1 MKLFTTMTI
10 SNQLTLLRILLI
22 PVFIVVYYLPYDHS
36 NIFACAIF
44 ILAAVTDILDGYY
57 ARKLNQISSLGVFLD
72 PVADKLMVAIVLVLL
87 VQRNP
92 EIYLAIPAGIIIGR
106 EITVSAL
113 REWMAELGAR
123 KKVAVSS
130 LGKIKTI
137 IQMVALGFL
146 IFEKPFLGLPV
157 YSIGIILIYIAV
169 LLTLI
174 SMFQYLVLALPKLK
188 K

>member
-1 MKLFTTMTI
+1 MTMTI
-10 SNQLTLLRILLI
+10 ANQLTLLRILLI
-22 PVFIVVYYLPYDHS
+22 PVFIVVFYLPYGQS

-113 REWMAELGAR
+113 LEWMAELGAR

>member
-1 MKLFTTMTI
+1 MTMTI
-10 SNQLTLLRILLI
+10 ANQLTLLRILLI
-22 PVFIVVYYLPYDHS
+22 PVFIVVFYLPYEHS
-36 NIFACAIF
+36 NIFACGIF

>member
-1 MKLFTTMTI
+1 MISISFFAKSFDPVKQCIKIFKFRFFDSLLII
-10 SNQLTLLRILLI
+10 SN
-22 PVFIVVYYLPYDHS
+22 VS
-36 NIFACAIF
+36 
-44 ILAAVTDILDGYY
+44 
-57 ARKLNQISSLGVFLD
+57 
-72 PVADKLMVAIVLVLL
+72 
-87 VQRNP
+87 
-92 EIYLAIPAGIIIGR
+92 
-106 EITVSAL
+106 VSAL

>member
-1 MKLFTTMTI
+1 MTI
-10 SNQLTLLRILLI
+10 PNQLTLLRILLI
-22 PVFIVVYYLPYDHS
+22 PVFIVVFYLPYESS
-36 NIFACAIF
+36 NFFACGIF

-57 ARKLNQISSLGVFLD
+57 ARKLNQISRLGVFLD
-72 PVADKLMVAIVLVLL
+72 PVADKLMVAVVLVLL

-92 EIYLAIPAGIIIGR
+92 EIYLAIPAAIIIGR

-123 KKVAVSS
+123 KKVAVSD

-137 IQMVALGFL
+137 IQMVALGDL
-146 IFEKPFLGLPV
+146 IFEKSVLGLPV

-174 SMFQYLVLALPKLK
+174 SMFQYLILALPRFK

>member
-1 MKLFTTMTI
+1 MTI
-10 SNQLTLLRILLI
+10 PNQLTLLRILLI
-22 PVFIVVYYLPYDHS
+22 PVFIVVFYLPYEHS
-36 NIFACAIF
+36 NFLACIIF
-44 ILAAVTDILDGYY
+44 ILAAITDILDGYY

-72 PVADKLMVAIVLVLL
+72 PVADKLMVAIALVLL
-87 VQRNP
+87 VQKNP
-92 EIYLAIPAGIIIGR
+92 EIYLALPAAIIIGR

-123 KKVAVSS
+123 KKVAVSF

-146 IFEKPFLGLPV
+146 IFEKSILGLPI
-157 YSIGIILIYIAV
+157 YQIGIILIYISV
-169 LLTLI
+169 FLTLI
-174 SMFQYLVLALPKLK
+174 SMFQYLVLALPRLK

>member
-1 MKLFTTMTI
+1 MTI
-10 SNQLTLLRILLI
+10 PNQLTLLRILLI
-22 PVFIVVYYLPYDHS
+22 PVFILVFYLPYENS
-36 NIFACAIF
+36 NVFACGIF

-72 PVADKLMVAIVLVLL
+72 PVADKLMVAVVLVLL
-87 VQRNP
+87 VQKNP
-92 EIYLAIPAGIIIGR
+92 EIYLAIPAAIIIGR

-123 KKVAVSS
+123 KKVAVSD

-137 IQMVALGFL
+137 IQMVAVGFL
-146 IFEKPFLGLPV
+146 IYEESVLGLPV
-157 YSIGIILIYIAV
+157 YLIGVILIYIAV
-169 LLTLI
+169 LLTLT
-174 SMFQYLVLALPKLK
+174 SMIQYLILALPRFK

>member
-1 MKLFTTMTI
+1 MAERLCSGLQSRGRRFD
-10 SNQLTLLRILLI
+10 SDL
-22 PVFIVVYYLPYDHS
+22 
-36 NIFACAIF
+36 
-44 ILAAVTDILDGYY
+44 
-57 ARKLNQISSLGVFLD
+57 SL
-72 PVADKLMVAIVLVLL
+72 
-87 VQRNP
+87 QN
-92 EIYLAIPAGIIIGR
+92 LAIPAGIIIGR

-137 IQMVALGFL
+137 IQMVALVFL
-146 IFEKPFLGLPV
+146 IFEKPFLVLPV